1 MLHRDLSPF
10 SFLHVIIAL
19 LFASL
24 VLAGCSSDDDGNPLA
39 GDLAFQIEGEPG
51 VTAFMA
57 ISYSTGL
64 EFHGETIDFREIPE
78 DGFYMEELDGGDFDA
93 YQVSANPGDA
103 DVDFTLRLLSDGDV
117 LDEAS
122 QPDEGSI
129 YTVQYGEF
137 PDFGLE

>member
-1 MLHRDLSPF
+1 MLHRVHSHF
-10 SFLHVIIAL
+10 SVLDIFIAL
-19 LFASL
+19 LFTSL
-24 VLAGCSSDDDGNPLA
+24 IIIGCSDDNGNPLA

-78 DGFYMEELDGGDFDA
+78 DGFYMEELEGGDYDA

-103 DVDFTLRLLSDGDV
+103 DVDFTLRLVSDGDV
-117 LDEAS
+117 LDEATE
-122 QPDEGSI
+122 PDEGSI